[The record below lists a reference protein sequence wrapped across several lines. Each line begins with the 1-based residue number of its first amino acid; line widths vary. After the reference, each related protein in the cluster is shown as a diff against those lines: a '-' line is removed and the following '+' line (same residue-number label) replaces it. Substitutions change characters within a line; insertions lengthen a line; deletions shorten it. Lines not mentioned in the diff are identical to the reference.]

1 MRRLNITVKVQNS
14 RRIDP
19 ANTLVWGVIIAP
31 MGYEGRVVEVQASI
45 PMDVELGVR
54 QRLEG
59 AVAEP
64 GSMLLFHLAAETDLV
79 SQDQRPIWR
88 ARAVTHFG
96 IEPARA
102 VVHAHCRVAVT
113 PGDAPGVIP
122 GDGRVNKG
130 HAHMD
135 ILHTMDARLLRHS
148 DDLWGF
154 YQEFMDG
161 SIKGVENNANSVIRL
176 INTRT
181 GRIKTTWLY
190 CARQTV
196 NLPPVRP
203 GMPPRRFTLP
213 APVQRTWDESITRGM
228 QAKGYLR
235 VLATA
240 LGEKVPGM
248 TEDHL
253 RMASELRVDLQAS
266 RILMEAVPGQRIRIL
281 GYSLERLLQGNE
293 TRLGRVAEQCFAKNK
308 AGDFVPA
315 FLEMTVGLMR
325 SPPTNGENQN
335 DTVVVANF
343 VPTSRLAVPCDV
355 DRLPTSNFDPGAV
368 PAPA

>member
-54 QRLEG
+54 QWLEG

-64 GSMLLFHLAAETDLV
+64 GSMLLFHQAVETGVV
-79 SQDQRPIWR
+79 SQDQHPIWL

-102 VVHAHCRVAVT
+102 VVHAYCRVAVM
-113 PGDAPGVIP
+113 PGDE
-122 GDGRVNKG
+122 RFNKG

-135 ILHTMDARLLRHS
+135 ILHTKDARLLRDS

-196 NLPPVRP
+196 NLPPARP

-213 APVQRTWDESITRGM
+213 APVERTWDESITRGM

-253 RMASELRVDLQAS
+253 RMANELQVDLQAS

-281 GYSLERLLQGNE
+281 GFSLERLLQGSE
-293 TRLGRVAEQCFAKNK
+293 TRLGRVAEQCLVTNK
-308 AGDFVPA
+308 AGELVPA

-325 SPPTNGENQN
+325 SPPTNGANQN

-343 VPTSRLAVPCDV
+343 VPTSRRAVPCDV
-355 DRLPTSNFDPGAV
+355 DRLPTANFDPLAV